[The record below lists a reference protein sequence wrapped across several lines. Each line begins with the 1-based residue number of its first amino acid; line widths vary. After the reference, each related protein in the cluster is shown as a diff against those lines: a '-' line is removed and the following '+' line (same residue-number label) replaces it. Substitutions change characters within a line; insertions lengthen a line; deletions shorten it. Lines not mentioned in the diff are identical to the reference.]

1 MGKQNEHES
10 KEKAQVTEPVLWVKD
25 YFYTVLEG
33 GGGGRRE
40 GVTSMAPH
48 LDSRMTKLPE
58 DSSYDFHKHKLE
70 KSGALV
76 W

>member
-33 GGGGRRE
+33 GGGAGR
-40 GVTSMAPH
+40 GHQYGSS
-48 LDSRMTKLPE
+48 SRLKN
-58 DSSYDFHKHKLE
+58 D
-70 KSGALV
+70 
-76 W
+76 